1 MHTEDNDFAAA
12 GPRIFVGGSA
22 APEVVQAVTK
32 HCFTVAAVLAS
43 LGLLAVA
50 APWTAA
56 HVIEAICGTVLVVA
70 GAAQLALAAAA
81 FTWRG
86 FWVAV
91 LCGGLSVA
99 AGIAMLV
106 LPQAG
111 IEALVA
117 FLGAVLVLEGITKL
131 TAAFAIHRGHGGGF
145 PWGWVLLDGL
155 LGLALG
161 IVLLGSRPAAAGVLL
176 GVFVGMNLLSSA
188 ATFAAT
194 AAALRRAPRI
204 G

>member
-1 MHTEDNDFAAA
+1 MRGEEDDLAAA

-22 APEVVQAVTK
+22 APAVVQAVTK

-56 HVIEAICGTVLVVA
+56 RVVEAVCGTILVVA

-91 LCGGLSVA
+91 VCGALSVA
-99 AGIAMLV
+99 AGVAMLV

-117 FLGAVLVLEGITKL
+117 FLGVVLLLEGITKL
-131 TAAFAIHRGHGGGF
+131 AAALAIRQGYGGGF
-145 PWGWVLLDGL
+145 PWGWMLVDGL
-155 LGLALG
+155 LGCGLG
-161 IVLLGSRPAAAGVLL
+161 LLLFASRPAEAGVLL
-176 GVFVGMNLLSSA
+176 GVFVGVNLLSSA
-188 ATFAAT
+188 ATFAS
-194 AAALRRAPRI
+194 AALSLRPAARI